1 MLCGSCDCAGLR
13 MNRKAKRARFAT
25 SSPIISHSMWSI
37 VAFHGLA
44 ILCTSMGEGME
55 DPSKMTRRG
64 FMAGTV
70 ATLAAAAVP
79 EAAVAA
85 DSPDKTKAGQEG
97 PEHML
102 HAFREYQR
110 HDTNGL
116 LEKNFSDYQKNVKD
130 ESNAIHLKK
139 KDADLGQFK
148 VGRMALEVQRDGY
161 LAEFDKILIPKLLA
175 LYIQND
181 LQDKS
186 LVRSYKPLFTNP
198 DE

>member
-1 MLCGSCDCAGLR
+1 
-13 MNRKAKRARFAT
+13 
-25 SSPIISHSMWSI
+25 
-37 VAFHGLA
+37 
-44 ILCTSMGEGME
+44 MGEGME

-139 KDADLGQFK
+139 KDADLGKFK
-148 VGRMALEVQRDGY
+148 VGRIAL
-161 LAEFDKILIPKLLA
+161 
-175 LYIQND
+175 
-181 LQDKS
+181 
-186 LVRSYKPLFTNP
+186 
-198 DE
+198 

>member
-102 HAFREYQR
+102 HAFR
-110 HDTNGL
+110 
-116 LEKNFSDYQKNVKD
+116 DYKKNVKD

-139 KDADLGQFK
+139 KDADLGKFK
-148 VGRMALEVQRDGY
+148 VGRMALEAQRDGY